1 MQILKDAELINIGK
15 IAGAHWHFFTS
26 GVTGKG
32 GVSQPLLDFFT
43 ENGISYTIH

>member
-1 MQILKDAELINIGK
+1 MQVLKDAELINTGRVE
-15 IAGAHWHFFTS
+15 GAHWHFFTS

-32 GVSQPLLDFFT
+32 GASQPLLDLLS